1 MVRAV
6 LAYQE
11 HGVEFFQLSGQSWI
25 GIPEL
30 STFFDPKKRGGGG
43 GGNGTRQ
50 SNICILLTANKKKQ
64 FS

>member
-30 STFFDPKKRGGGG
+30 SFFFFLNAKERG
-43 GGNGTRQ
+43 
-50 SNICILLTANKKKQ
+50 NKKNFKKAV
-64 FS
+64 

>member
-43 GGNGTRQ
+43 GMAPG
-50 SNICILLTANKKKQ
+50 SLIFAY
-64 FS
+64 S

>member
-30 STFFDPKKRGGGG
+30 STFFDPKKGGGG
-43 GGNGTRQ
+43 GGEWHQ
-50 SNICILLTANKKKQ
+50 AV
-64 FS
+64 